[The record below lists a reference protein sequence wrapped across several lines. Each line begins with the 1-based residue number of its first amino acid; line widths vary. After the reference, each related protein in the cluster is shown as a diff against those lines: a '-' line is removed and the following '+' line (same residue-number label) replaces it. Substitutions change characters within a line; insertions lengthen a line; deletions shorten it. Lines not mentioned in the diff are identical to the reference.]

1 MRRLFLK
8 TKRALKIKHR
18 IMTSI
23 ETSPLHRERI
33 FPKARPTERAIPLS
47 LLDATTADF
56 ACTCPIWLF
65 EKPDKVGDDFDLAKH
80 FRQSL
85 RITLDAYPLWA
96 GQLRSI
102 STLDPTKLELH
113 ERRFPPHARRFG
125 RIYAHYGTLEDPGV
139 EFVTATTD
147 TTLETLAPA
156 SRTIDYPLFDRGKT
170 SLHPLVP
177 SCRLAKSLGPN
188 VVDDAGVLPSVM
200 AIQLTKLAC
209 GGFALAIKILHPLA
223 DIAAL
228 IHFVQDWTRISRWIL
243 SGSPLPQPQ
252 LTPKFDPA
260 GVDSM
265 ATGDINGEQPDPAIL
280 DQTLN
285 LPMHRYDWWATP
297 ALCPWP
303 QEIPEPFRDQEH
315 TPVGPAMPWSEW
327 DFDAPVSHYLVHL
340 NREQVDMIYKA
351 TFEGINNDNSGSRI
365 SRHDAILAHIW
376 SCITRAR
383 QQGEDP
389 GLVHCDLVYGTR
401 PALGLGNNFIGSPV
415 LMMNIEMTG
424 VELASPDISEK
435 DQKLAIARRIRSTV
449 NRVSDKAAL
458 GAHLHSVAYEKT
470 PQRIW
475 QGFLGR
481 CHLIVTTWARA
492 GLYEIDFGFHSFPGT
507 RYAEG
512 VLPTLDGD
520 VLIKDA
526 PPLKDQEGLP
536 DAKGWTDY
544 GVDVSL
550 HLRTEDME
558 RLIRD
563 PLFLP

>member
-1 MRRLFLK
+1 
-8 TKRALKIKHR
+8 
-18 IMTSI
+18 MTSI
-23 ETSPLHRERI
+23 EISPLHRERT
-33 FPKARPTERAIPLS
+33 FPNSRPAAQTIPLS

-65 EKPDKVGDDFDLAKH
+65 EKPDKAGDDFDLTKH
-80 FRQSL
+80 FRRSL
-85 RITLDAYPLWA
+85 CITLDAYPHWA

-102 STLDPTKLELH
+102 STLDPTKLEFH
-113 ERRFPPHARRFG
+113 ERHFPPHARRLG
-125 RIYAHYGTLEDPGV
+125 RIYVLYGTSEDPGV
-139 EFVTATTD
+139 EFVTATTNE
-147 TTLETLAPA
+147 TLEMLAPA
-156 SRTIDYPLFDRGKT
+156 SRTTDYPLFDQGKV
-170 SLHPLVP
+170 SLNVLVP
-177 SCRLAKSLGPN
+177 SCQLAKSLEPN
-188 VVDDAGVLPSVM
+188 VVDDAGFLPPVM
-200 AIQLTKLAC
+200 TIQLTKLAC

-223 DIAAL
+223 DIQAL
-228 IHFVQDWTRISRWIL
+228 INFVQDWTRISRWIL

-265 ATGDINGEQPDPAIL
+265 AAGDINREQPDPAIL
-280 DQTLN
+280 NQSLN

-315 TPVGPAMPWSEW
+315 TPVGQAMPWSEW

-340 NREQVDMIYKA
+340 NRRQVDMICKA
-351 TFEGINNDNSGSRI
+351 TIERNGNDNSGNRI
-365 SRHDAILAHIW
+365 SRHDAILSHIW

-389 GLVHCDLVYGTR
+389 GLVHCDLVYGAR
-401 PALGLGNNFIGSPV
+401 PALGLGDHFIGSPT

-424 VELASPDISEK
+424 VELASPHISEK
-435 DQKLAIARRIRSTV
+435 DRKLAIARRIRNTV
-449 NRVSDKAAL
+449 NQISDKAAL

-475 QGFLGR
+475 QGFLGQR
-481 CHLIVTTWARA
+481 HLIVTTWARA
-492 GLYEIDFGFHSFPGT
+492 GLYEIEFGLHSSSGI

-512 VLPTLDGD
+512 VLPMLDGD

-526 PPLKDQEGLP
+526 PPLKGQEGLSG
-536 DAKGWTDY
+536 AKGWTDC
-544 GVDVSL
+544 GVDISL
-550 HLRTEDME
+550 YLRTEDME

-563 PLFLP
+563 PFFLP